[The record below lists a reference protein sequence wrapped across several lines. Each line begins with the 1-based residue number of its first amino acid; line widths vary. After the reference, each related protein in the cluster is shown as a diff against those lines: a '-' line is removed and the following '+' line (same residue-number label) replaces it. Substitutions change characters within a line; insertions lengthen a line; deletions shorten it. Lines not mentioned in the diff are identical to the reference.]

1 MALATGSSGIG
12 SLFPPIVL
20 YLFDKEGFYGTFLII
35 CGISLNCC
43 VGGMLFRPFLANF
56 PNESRIFL
64 ESGEGDSKPLND
76 EKGIS
81 KDANSTLCSE
91 AKQLDDNSNTE
102 SKSLMKNQED
112 NENDKDNI
120 SESRK
125 EPSSETKLGEHKDV
139 PEKESVGLDL
149 NVHKVDHEK
158 TGEDNTCDAES
169 EPIWVPRD
177 VKQIDDE
184 KPGNDTESQPLTPAK
199 TVQFD
204 VGQTE
209 RESNK
214 LSPWFK
220 RQRSRRESIFH
231 EARPKQKMIDFS
243 LLRDLRFISLGT
255 VIFCQ
260 ACVLGTATGFIM
272 VLAMDRG
279 IPKYK
284 AASLLTLNGIASTV
298 STLTFGYI
306 LDIPFIKA
314 RRSIFYACCIFII
327 GATTVVNPLAIDFIS
342 FAVISVVR
350 AVFAGIVMSQRATIT
365 ADVVGKVRL
374 RNAVGL
380 ILFATALGFLLGRS
394 LGGKV
399 IIKPQKLLFFLVHC
413 ICRPYSSYKGVSLKI
428 GLVLP

>member
-43 VGGMLFRPFLANF
+43 VGGLLFRPFLANF
-56 PNESRIFL
+56 PDESRIFL

-76 EKGIS
+76 EKSIS

-102 SKSLMKNQED
+102 SKPLMKNQED
-112 NENDKDNI
+112 INDCNDNDKDNT
-120 SESRK
+120 SESEK
-125 EPSSETKLGEHKDV
+125 EPSSETKLRKHKEV

-149 NVHKVDHEK
+149 NVQKADDERN
-158 TGEDNTCDAES
+158 GEDNTSDAET

-177 VKQIDDE
+177 VKKVDDE
-184 KPGNDTESQPLTPAK
+184 KPGYDTEGEPLTPTK

-204 VGQTE
+204 VGQME
-209 RESNK
+209 RESTK

-306 LDIPFIKA
+306 LDIPFIKV

-327 GATTVVNPLAIDFIS
+327 GVSTVVNPLANDFIS

-365 ADVVGKVRL
+365 ADVVSKVRL

-394 LGGKV
+394 LGGEV
-399 IIKPQKLLFFLVHC
+399 IIKPQDLLSFLIH
-413 ICRPYSSYKGVSLKI
+413 YM
-428 GLVLP
+428 